1 MNQIS
6 RICPITDAEAE
17 RIARHGAL
25 ADLAAQITAVP
36 ATDAPA
42 AGFLMEI
49 PGFAEERVDSCPPE
63 LPRNPDLP
71 RSFVP
76 AADAPGAGAPP
87 RTGERRAGERRR
99 WQLAAP
105 VAGERRRWQ
114 LAAPLAGERRRW
126 QLAAPLAG
134 RGRRWLLAAPVAARL
149 AVAALIVAELAGPG
163 HQAGP
168 AAAQSPRTTA
178 EPRPA
183 GSAAQTAQALSFTTS
198 DGWITVVVR
207 NPLADE
213 ARYRAEFAAHHL
225 DITFN
230 LVPASPSIV
239 GTVVYIGQS
248 AGSSQIQTITARG
261 RCYTG
266 GGGSECPVGVR
277 IPADFHGQAEIVFGR
292 AARPGEQYESTAP
305 ATAPGEV
312 MHGLKFVGDTVTQV
326 LALLRSRHVTVGDY
340 NFDKQGYGGANVH
353 HVPGSWYVYDADPW
367 APGQVMLMVGPTPT
381 QPPAGPPQPGTPV
394 PSPTG

>member
-6 RICPITDAEAE
+6 RICPVTDTEAE

-36 ATDAPA
+36 ATDASG
-42 AGFLMEI
+42 AGFLVEI
-49 PGFAEERVDSCPPE
+49 PGFVEERVDSSPPD

-71 RSFVP
+71 RSF
-76 AADAPGAGAPP
+76 ALSAYGPGAGAPLPGKKP
-87 RTGERRAGERRR
+87 RARERRAGGRR
-99 WQLAAP
+99 
-105 VAGERRRWQ
+105 
-114 LAAPLAGERRRW
+114 
-126 QLAAPLAG
+126 
-134 RGRRWLLAAPVAARL
+134 RRWLLAAPIAAGV
-149 AVAALIVAELAGPG
+149 AVAAVLVAELAGPGNQHGPG

-168 AAAQSPRTTA
+168 AAQSPPATGKPRPGTTA
-178 EPRPA
+178 ASPV
-183 GSAAQTAQALSFTTS
+183 QTAQALSFTTS
-198 DGWITVVVR
+198 DGWITVIVR

-239 GTVVYIGQS
+239 GTVVYTGQS
-248 AGSSQIQTITARG
+248 AGSSPIQTITAKG

-266 GGGSECPVGVR
+266 GGGAECPVGVR

-292 AARPGEQYESTAP
+292 AARPGEQYESTAVS
-305 ATAPGEV
+305 ATVPGEV

-326 LALLRSRHVTVGDY
+326 LALLRPRQVTVAVY
-340 NFDKQGYGGANVH
+340 NYDKQGYGGVNVH
-353 HVPGSWYVYDADPW
+353 HVPGNWYVYDAAPW
-367 APGQVMLMVGPTPT
+367 APGQVMLSVGPTRT
-381 QPPAGPPQPGTPV
+381 QPPAGPPQPGTPT

>member
-6 RICPITDAEAE
+6 RICPVTDAEAE

-25 ADLAAQITAVP
+25 ADLAAQITAVE
-36 ATDAPA
+36 AERIARHGALADLA
-42 AGFLMEI
+42 AQ
-49 PGFAEERVDSCPPE
+49 VT
-63 LPRNPDLP
+63 
-71 RSFVP
+71 VT
-76 AADAPGAGAPP
+76 DAPGAGAPP

-99 WQLAAP
+99 WQPSVPLT
-105 VAGERRRWQ
+105 GERRRWQ
-114 LAAPLAGERRRW
+114 LAVPLTGERRRW
-126 QLAAPLAG
+126 SQAAPQAG
-134 RGRRWLLAAPVAARL
+134 RRRRWLLAVPLAAGL
-149 AVAALIVAELAGPG
+149 AVAALIVADLAGPG
-163 HQAGP
+163 HQVGP

-183 GSAAQTAQALSFTTS
+183 GSPAQTAQALSFTTS
-198 DGWITVVVR
+198 DGWITVIVR
-207 NPLADE
+207 NPLADQ

-225 DITFN
+225 DITFS

-266 GGGSECPVGVR
+266 GGGSECPVGAR

-292 AARPGEQYESTAP
+292 AARPGEQYESTAS

-312 MHGLKFVGDTVTQV
+312 MHGLKFVGDTVAQV
-326 LALLRSRHVTVGDY
+326 LALLRARHIAVPVY
-340 NFDKQGYGGANVH
+340 NYDQQGYAKNVH
-353 HVPGSWYVYDADPW
+353 HVPGSWYVYDATPW
-367 APGQVMLMVGPTPT
+367 APQQVMLFVGPTRTP
-381 QPPAGPPQPGTPV
+381 QPQSPQPGAPV
-394 PSPTG
+394 PSRTS

>member
-6 RICPITDAEAE
+6 RICPVTDAEAE

-25 ADLAAQITAVP
+25 ADLAAQITA
-36 ATDAPA
+36 TDAP
-42 AGFLMEI
+42 G
-49 PGFAEERVDSCPPE
+49 V
-63 LPRNPDLP
+63 
-71 RSFVP
+71 
-76 AADAPGAGAPP
+76 GAPP

-99 WQLAAP
+99 W
-105 VAGERRRWQ
+105 
-114 LAAPLAGERRRW
+114 
-126 QLAAPLAG
+126 
-134 RGRRWLLAAPVAARL
+134 LLAAPVAAGL

-168 AAAQSPRTTA
+168 AAVQSPRTTV
-178 EPRPA
+178 EPRAA
-183 GSAAQTAQALSFTTS
+183 GSTAQTAQALSFTTS

-266 GGGSECPVGVR
+266 GGGAECPVGVR

-292 AARPGEQYESTAP
+292 AARPGEQYESTAS

-312 MHGLKFVGDTVTQV
+312 MHGLKFIGDTVTQV
-326 LALLRSRHVTVGDY
+326 LALLRPRHVTVAVY
-340 NFDKQGYGGANVH
+340 NFDKKGYGVNVH
-353 HVPGSWYVYDADPW
+353 HVPGSWYVYDATPW
-367 APGQVMLMVGPTPT
+367 APGQVMLSVGPTRT
-381 QPPAGPPQPGTPV
+381 QPPAGPPQPGTPT